1 MTEGGTRKDESVSF
15 SLRELK
21 KLEDE
26 RIEREERARADDA
39 SRIARARADA
49 DARDRQARERAE
61 AEEREARR
69 RQEQDELLKR
79 EALQRAAL
87 EQTRL
92 EVEVRARADERERER
107 RHEIEL
113 ASARAATASSGFGM
127 GALAGSAV
135 VGAVLGAFAAFAIHM
150 TVTVPAN
157 ERRLAES
164 ERALAVEKQHG
175 IAVTAEL
182 DREKAKRGEDA
193 ARIAQLGVELE
204 NARNVTG
211 PRSGPKGPG
220 VRIPTTPRGTTA
232 PRSEAFSDKCAN
244 GDPLCGLS
252 R

>member
-1 MTEGGTRKDESVSF
+1 MTEGGTRRDESVSF

-26 RIEREERARADDA
+26 RIEREERARADEA
-39 SRIARARADA
+39 ERITRARADA
-49 DARDRQARERAE
+49 DARAREARERAE

-69 RQEQDELLKR
+69 RDLAER

-113 ASARAATASSGFGM
+113 ARARASTGSSGFGI
-127 GALAGSAV
+127 GAMAGSTL
-135 VGAVLGAFAAFAIHM
+135 VGAVLAGFAAFAVHM
-150 TVTVPAN
+150 TVTVPAA
-157 ERRLAES
+157 ERRMAES
-164 ERALAVEKQHG
+164 ERALAAEKQHG

-182 DREKAKRGEDA
+182 DREKARRAEDTS
-193 ARIAQLGVELE
+193 RIAQLGSELE
-204 NARNVTG
+204 SARSAAARG
-211 PRSGPKGPG
+211 GPKSPGQAAPG
-220 VRIPTTPRGTTA
+220 VRGPTTPRGSGA